1 MAQGAAKATKE
12 QQPKTKT
19 NTQKDARDAALR
31 ILGVVFPLRAVLAR
45 EQPLSALTG
54 LSDMCLSFG
63 LMLVSMSN
71 SLFSMTLNARITEA
85 IYLRNVPRFR

>member
-1 MAQGAAKATKE
+1 M
-12 QQPKTKT
+12 
-19 NTQKDARDAALR
+19 
-31 ILGVVFPLRAVLAR
+31 FPLRAVLAR

-54 LSDMCLSFG
+54 LSDLCLSFG

-85 IYLRNVPRFR
+85 IYLRNVPRFRYLIVLHLAQGFAENGLYCARQWAREHGKSRGEP